1 MDIDVY
7 YRDVFSDYIYKICE
21 CLCNVTMQYNYESKL

>member
-21 CLCNVTMQYNYESKL
+21 CLCNVNNAV